1 MPFSPA
7 SALSAGRLV
16 TGSATFLLFAL
27 NTFFWCALL
36 YLVTLLKLVV
46 PIAAFRRAASRLLVA
61 IGEAWIA
68 VNTVSLKLTQPTV
81 YDVTGLEGLRR
92 NVSYLVV
99 SNHQSW
105 VDIPVLQGVF
115 LRRIPFLRFFLKQQL
130 IRVPFLGAAWWALD
144 FPFMKRHSREALE
157 RNPDLRHEDLEAT
170 RRACERFRHAPAAIL
185 NFVEG
190 TRFTPA
196 KHARGGSPFRHL
208 LVPKAGGLAFA
219 ASAMGPQLAG
229 IVDVTIVY
237 PHGSPTFWDLISR
250 GLPEVVVRVQERAIP
265 GGWFEGDYTE
275 DAAFRGSVQAWVRDL
290 FLEKD
295 AEIDALLASRREPAE
310 PGRAPDG
317 RLG

>member
-1 MPFSPA
+1 MTPA
-7 SALSAGRLV
+7 PPAPPAVVRAVAG
-16 TGSATFLLFAL
+16 SFTFLLFVL
-27 NTFFWCALL
+27 NTLFWCTLL
-36 YLVTLLKLVV
+36 YVATALKLVV
-46 PIAAFRRAASRLLVA
+46 PLAGWRRATSRLLVA

-68 VNTVSLKLTQPTV
+68 VNTFCLRATQPTV
-81 YDVTGLEGLRR
+81 HDVKGLEGLRR
-92 NVSYLVV
+92 DASYLVV

-130 IRVPFLGAAWWALD
+130 IRVPVLGAAWWALD

-157 RNPDLRHEDLEAT
+157 KNPELRHEDLLAT

-196 KHARGGSPFRHL
+196 KHARGGGEFRHL
-208 LVPKAGGLAFA
+208 LPPKAGGLAFA

-237 PHGSPTFWDLISR
+237 PHGRPTFWDLISR
-250 GLPEVVVRVQERAIP
+250 GVPAVVVRVREREIP
-265 GGWFEGDYTE
+265 PSWFEGDYAE
-275 DAAFRGSVQAWVRDL
+275 DAPFRAGVQAWLKAL
-290 FLEKD
+290 FREKD
-295 AEIDALLASRREPAE
+295 EEIAGILGSGV
-310 PGRAPDG
+310 PGR
-317 RLG
+317 

>member
-1 MPFSPA
+1 MPFSPSSPLA
-7 SALSAGRLV
+7 PGRLV
-16 TGSATFLLFAL
+16 IGSVTFLLFAL
-27 NTFFWCALL
+27 NTLFLCAVL
-36 YLVTLLKLVV
+36 YVVTLLKFVV
-46 PIAAFRRAASRLLVA
+46 PIPAFRKAASRLLVA

-68 VNTVSLKLTQPTV
+68 VNTICLRLTQPTA
-81 YDVTGLEGLRR
+81 YDVKGLEGLRR
-92 NVSYLVV
+92 DVSYLVV

-130 IRVPFLGAAWWALD
+130 IRVPVLGLAWWALD

-157 RNPDLRHEDLEAT
+157 RNPDLRHEDLAAT

-196 KHARGGSPFRHL
+196 KHARGGAPFRHL
-208 LVPKAGGLAFA
+208 LAPRAGGLAFA
-219 ASAMGPQLAG
+219 ASAMGPQLDG

-237 PHGSPTFWDLISR
+237 PHGSPTFWDVISR
-250 GLPEVVVRVQERAIP
+250 GLPEVVVRVRERAIP
-265 GGWFEGDYTE
+265 SEWFEGDYVG
-275 DAAFRGSVQAWVRDL
+275 DAEFRESVQARVREL

-295 AEIDALLASRREPAE
+295 AEIEAILASRT
-310 PGRAPDG
+310 GRAGADRAPAG

>member
-1 MPFSPA
+1 MTPA
-7 SALSAGRLV
+7 PPAPPAVVRAVAG
-16 TGSATFLLFAL
+16 SFTFLLFAL
-27 NTFFWCALL
+27 NTLFWCTLL
-36 YLVTLLKLVV
+36 YVATALKLVV
-46 PIAAFRRAASRLLVA
+46 PLAGWRRAASRLLVA

-68 VNTVSLKLTQPTV
+68 VNTSCLRATQPTV
-81 YDVTGLEGLRR
+81 HDVKGLEGLRR
-92 NVSYLVV
+92 DTSYLVV

-130 IRVPFLGAAWWALD
+130 IRVPVLGAAWWALD

-157 RNPDLRHEDLEAT
+157 RNPELRHEDLLAT

-196 KHARGGSPFRHL
+196 KHARGGGEFRHL
-208 LVPKAGGLAFA
+208 LPPKAGGLAFA

-237 PHGSPTFWDLISR
+237 PSGRPSFWDLISR
-250 GLPEVVVRVQERAIP
+250 GLPSVVVRVREREIP
-265 GGWFEGDYTE
+265 PAWFDGDYAG
-275 DAAFRGSVQAWVRDL
+275 DAAFREGVQAWVKAL
-290 FLEKD
+290 FREKD
-295 AEIDALLASRREPAE
+295 EEIAGILASETS
-310 PGRAPDG
+310 GR
-317 RLG
+317 

>member
-1 MPFSPA
+1 MASSPSSPLA
-7 SALSAGRLV
+7 AGRLV
-16 TGSATFLLFAL
+16 VGSVTFLLFAA
-27 NTFFWCALL
+27 NTFFWCLLL
-36 YLVTLLKLVV
+36 YAVTLLKLVV
-46 PIAAFRRAASRLLVA
+46 PIPAFRRAASRLLVA

-68 VNTVSLKLTQPTV
+68 VNTVSLRLTQPTA
-81 YDVTGLEGLRR
+81 YDVKGLEGLRR
-92 NVSYLVV
+92 DVSYLVV

-130 IRVPFLGAAWWALD
+130 IRVPVLGAAWWALD

-157 RNPDLRHEDLEAT
+157 RNPDLRHEDLAAT
-170 RRACERFRHAPAAIL
+170 RRACEKFRHAPASIL

-196 KHARGGSPFRHL
+196 KHARGGAPFRHL
-208 LVPKAGGLAFA
+208 LAPKAGGLAFA

-250 GLPEVVVRVQERAIP
+250 GLPEVVVRVRERAIP
-265 GGWFEGDYTE
+265 NEWFEGDYVE
-275 DAAFRGSVQAWVRDL
+275 DAAFRGSVQAWVREL

-295 AEIDALLASRREPAE
+295 AEIDALRASRGGPA
-310 PGRAPDG
+310 GADRASEG

>member
-1 MPFSPA
+1 MAFSP
-7 SALSAGRLV
+7 SSPLSAGRLV
-16 TGSATFLLFAL
+16 AGSATFLLFAL
-27 NTFFWCALL
+27 NTVFWCALL

-46 PIAAFRRAASRLLVA
+46 PIPAFRRAASRLLVA
-61 IGEAWIA
+61 IGEAWIS
-68 VNTVSLKLTQPTV
+68 VNTFSLRLTQPTS
-81 YDVTGLEGLRR
+81 YDVKGLEGLRR
-92 NVSYLVV
+92 DVSYLVV

-115 LRRIPFLRFFLKQQL
+115 LRRIPFLRFFLKQKL
-130 IRVPFLGAAWWALD
+130 IRVPVLGLAWWALD

-157 RNPDLRHEDLEAT
+157 RNPDLRHEDLAAT

-196 KHARGGSPFRHL
+196 KHARVSSPFRHL

-237 PHGSPTFWDLISR
+237 PCGSPTFWDLISR
-250 GLPEVVVRVQERAIP
+250 GLPEVVVRIHERPIP
-265 GGWFEGDYTE
+265 EDWFTGDYAEET
-275 DAAFRGSVQAWVRDL
+275 AFREGVQAWVRTL
-290 FLEKD
+290 FREKD
-295 AEIDALLASRREPAE
+295 EEIASILASRG
-310 PGRAPDG
+310 PGAGTAG
-317 RLG
+317 R

>member
-1 MPFSPA
+1 MAFVPSSPRC
-7 SALSAGRLV
+7 AGRLV
-16 TGSATFLLFAL
+16 TGSATFLLFSA
-27 NTFFWCALL
+27 NTLFWCVLL

-46 PIAAFRRAASRLLVA
+46 PVSAFRRAASRLLVA

-68 VNTVSLKLTQPTV
+68 VNTVSLRLTQPTS
-81 YDVTGLEGLRR
+81 YDVKGLEGLRR
-92 NVSYLVV
+92 DVSYLVV

-157 RNPDLRHEDLEAT
+157 RNPDLRHEDLAAT
-170 RRACERFRHAPAAIL
+170 RRACARFRHAPAAIL

-250 GLPEVVVRVQERAIP
+250 GLPEVVVRVRERAIP
-265 GGWFEGDYTE
+265 GEWFEGDYTE
-275 DAAFRGSVQAWVRDL
+275 DAAFRQSVQAWVREL

-295 AEIDALLASRREPAE
+295 AEIGALLASRKGPA
-310 PGRAPDG
+310 GADQAPAG
-317 RLG
+317 GLG